1 MEGRVPEAAAEIP
14 VGEFLCSALSR
25 KRRRFST
32 RTNSTT
38 PQFVVAEQSA
48 GEVSEAVAA
57 EGSRPIPCPAPEPSS
72 KRRTEHPTH
81 LECREELA
89 SSPLYVPLVDPS
101 VDDDRMTS
109 ASHLFR
115 PGSVLSQ
122 LSADDVDSLLGS
134 PVCSKD
140 ATAGVSPT
148 TPRTPLAT
156 PECLVMG
163 ECFLCLI
170 LVVTFT
176 SCGCGIVIIW
186 LILCLRNYR
195 CFMSF
200 RWS

>member
-1 MEGRVPEAAAEIP
+1 MGGRVPEAAE
-14 VGEFLCSALSR
+14 EFLCSALSR

-32 RTNSTT
+32 RTNLTT

-72 KRRTEHPTH
+72 KRRTEHPPTH

-140 ATAGVSPT
+140 ATPTARVSPT

-163 ECFLCLI
+163 EWFLCLI
-170 LVVTFT
+170 LVVTFA
-176 SCGCGIVIIW
+176 SCGVVVIW
-186 LILCLRNYR
+186 LILCLLNYR